1 MQRVPAGQNTQRAS
15 ETYFHGYS
23 LLLENDWDGDSFCL
37 RRLENVT
44 QRVHFVSERT
54 YKNDACA
61 HAETNSI
68 LSPVLKCSAVLPEH
82 VPTATLE
89 ASPLRYRFC
98 HYIEQQCFG
107 RSNIKAL
114 YIPSY
119 LRYSSDDHL
128 YPVQTS
134 SSTCFFSN
142 SCWTKSAFPK
152 SNTRKTMWSANKA
165 HRSCRCHALDCS
177 SRFPVWSQY
186 WIPSWIGRGRLER
199 RFS

>member
-1 MQRVPAGQNTQRAS
+1 M
-15 ETYFHGYS
+15 
-23 LLLENDWDGDSFCL
+23 
-37 RRLENVT
+37 T

-82 VPTATLE
+82 VPTATLG

-98 HYIEQQCFG
+98 HCIEQQCFG
-107 RSNIKAL
+107 RSHIKAL

-128 YPVQTS
+128 
-134 SSTCFFSN
+134 
-142 SCWTKSAFPK
+142 
-152 SNTRKTMWSANKA
+152 
-165 HRSCRCHALDCS
+165 
-177 SRFPVWSQY
+177 
-186 WIPSWIGRGRLER
+186 
-199 RFS
+199 